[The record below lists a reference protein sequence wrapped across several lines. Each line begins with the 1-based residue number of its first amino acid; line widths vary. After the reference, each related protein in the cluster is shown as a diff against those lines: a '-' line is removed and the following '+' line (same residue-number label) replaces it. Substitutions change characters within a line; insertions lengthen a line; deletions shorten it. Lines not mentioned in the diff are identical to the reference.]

1 MAAIHDAFEKLEL
14 VDKVPNDRDG
24 RQLILPLAIELYR
37 IASGVELDF
46 NYRRDDMVE
55 LYYKGENTVVAI
67 FSVAADS
74 PEAALRDFFSATRSL

>member
-46 NYRRDDMVE
+46 NYRRDDIVE
-55 LYYKGENTVVAI
+55 LYYKGENTAAAI

-74 PEAALRDFFSATRSL
+74 PAAALRDFFSATRSL